1 MIRRLIDSSMKDSV
15 SGTGLEDRGKNNI
28 AGVEISKGIVN
39 GEACTAAAVAAVA
52 ATGRKGEG
60 RKRSLRLGRALVNDW
75 KERASEIERDA
86 RSEGLQALE
95 CKRRRMQEFSKILAQ
110 RNEEGEPTQRSCFS
124 GTDTNIFVKDAGIV
138 SPMHAWS
145 NYGGGRRGRNESI
158 TLRMFMLRTP
168 GVLNGS
174 RSRRRRRRYPNI
186 T

>member
-110 RNEEGEPTQRSCFS
+110 RNEEG
-124 GTDTNIFVKDAGIV
+124 V
-138 SPMHAWS
+138 
-145 NYGGGRRGRNESI
+145 
-158 TLRMFMLRTP
+158 
-168 GVLNGS
+168 
-174 RSRRRRRRYPNI
+174 
-186 T
+186 